1 MKTILVSILLALLI
15 VATSTPARLTEP
27 KNDVDEILSKCESN
41 LSKAS
46 TVAKVADKQQKE
58 KMNELHETV
67 QKLETEKKQLETIL
81 IETKYELQTI
91 KHIDSTPIDTGEQF
105 QLFPEN

>member
-58 KMNELHETV
+58 KMDELHETV

-81 IETKYELQTI
+81 TETKYELQTI

>member
-46 TVAKVADKQQKE
+46 TVVKVADKQQKE
-58 KMNELHETV
+58 KMDELHETV

-81 IETKYELQTI
+81 TETKYELQTI

>member
-27 KNDVDEILSKCESN
+27 KNEVDEILSKCESN

-46 TVAKVADKQQKE
+46 TVAKIADKQQKE
-58 KMNELHETV
+58 KMDELHETV
-67 QKLETEKKQLETIL
+67 QKLETEKKQLEIIL
-81 IETKYELQTI
+81 TETKHELQII
-91 KHIDSTPIDTGEQF
+91 KHIDSNPIDTGEQF